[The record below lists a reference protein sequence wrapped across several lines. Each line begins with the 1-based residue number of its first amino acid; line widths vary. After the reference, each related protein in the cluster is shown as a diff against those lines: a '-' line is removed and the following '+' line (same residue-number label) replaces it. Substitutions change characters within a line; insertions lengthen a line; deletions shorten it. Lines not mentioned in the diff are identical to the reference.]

1 LADGIL
7 LERVGVPAVA
17 ICTEPFR
24 IPAEA
29 MAKAYGFP
37 GYQFLLTAHPIA
49 SLTLEEVRDRVRQM
63 APRLLEILG
72 VEQQ

>member
-7 LERVGVPAVA
+7 LERSGVPAVA

-24 IPAEA
+24 VPAEA

-37 GYQFLLTAHPIA
+37 GFQYLLAPHPIA
-49 SLTLEEVRDRVRQM
+49 SLTLAEVRERVVQM
-63 APRLLEILG
+63 TPRILEILG
-72 VEQQ
+72 VEQ